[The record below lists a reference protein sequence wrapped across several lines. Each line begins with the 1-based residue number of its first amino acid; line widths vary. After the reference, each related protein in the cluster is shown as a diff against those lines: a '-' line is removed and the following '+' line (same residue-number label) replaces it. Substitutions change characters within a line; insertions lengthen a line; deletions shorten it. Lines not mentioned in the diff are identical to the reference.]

1 MVTLVLLI
9 NVIVTIGIVVHFGA
23 EKGLSTLYQGNCNH
37 VSQINFGIHLAI
49 NVLGTLLLAA
59 SNYCMQVLSAPTRR
73 EVDRAHAQRKW
84 LDIGLSS
91 FRNLGKIRRWRL
103 WLWILLLVASLPLH
117 PVYVTSIPIH
127 PAIHTC
133 LCEA

>member
-1 MVTLVLLI
+1 LVLFV
-9 NVIVTIGIVVHFGA
+9 NVSVAIGIVVHFGA
-23 EKGLSTLYQGNCNH
+23 EEGLSILYQGKCNH

-59 SNYCMQVLSAPTRR
+59 SNYCMQVLSAPTRK

-84 LDIGLSS
+84 LDVGLSS

-103 WLWILLLVASLPLH
+103 WVWILLLVASLPLH
-117 PVYVTSIPIH
+117 LVYVSSIPNH
-127 PAIHTC
+127 PAIIAIFG
-133 LCEA
+133 EA